1 MLRRALLGVGAA
13 TLALSMS
20 ATIAFAGNPAPGGTG
35 QPSVSCGDVV
45 PVSPNGFLTTGFAA
59 AALLYANPGSTGG
72 VASGNNIHVV
82 AQYDVACIQLSL
94 HQH

>member
-1 MLRRALLGVGAA
+1 MLRRIALGAGAA
-13 TLALSMS
+13 ALALSMS
-20 ATIAFAGNPAPGGTG
+20 ATIALAGNPAPGGTG

-45 PVSPNGFLTTGFAA
+45 PFSPNGFLTAGFLHAA
-59 AALLYANPGSTGG
+59 SLYANPGSTGS

>member
-13 TLALSMS
+13 TLALAIS
-20 ATIAFAGNPAPGGTG
+20 ATIAVAGNPSGTG
-35 QPSVSCGDVV
+35 QPNVSCGNVSA
-45 PVSPNGFLTTGFAA
+45 SPNGFLTTGFAA

-72 VASGNNIHVV
+72 VASGNIHVV

>member
-1 MLRRALLGVGAA
+1 MLRRALLGVGVA

-20 ATIAFAGNPAPGGTG
+20 ATIALAGNPSGTG
-35 QPSVSCGDVV
+35 QPNVSCGDVSA
-45 PVSPNGFLTTGFAA
+45 SPNGFLTTGFAA
-59 AALLYANPGSTGG
+59 AALRYANPGSTGG

-82 AQYDVACIQLSL
+82 AQYDIACIQLSL